1 MSASQTSSD
10 WLPLLLQQ
18 SWLDDLAPELKVIF
32 AVSSLTFIPLA
43 VIAMTAFTRI
53 IIVLSLL
60 RHALGL
66 QQTPPN
72 SVLIALSL
80 FLTLFAMSGVF
91 SQIQAQAIL
100 PYLHGQ
106 IELGTAIPQVIQPL
120 KAFMLSQ
127 TDEQH
132 FIRVL
137 DMASVAPPQ
146 NAEQVSLTH
155 LVPAFMLSELTLAF
169 KMAFLIFLP
178 FLMIDLVVA
187 SSLMALGMIMV
198 PPITVSLPLKIMV
211 FILIDGWT
219 LVTGSLVQSF
229 SQ

>member
-1 MSASQTSSD
+1 MVATQALNE
-10 WLPLLLQQ
+10 WLPHVLDKP
-18 SWLDDLAPELKVIF
+18 WLDSLAPELRVILT
-32 AVSSLTFIPLA
+32 VSSLTLIPVI

-60 RHALGL
+60 RQALGL

-80 FLTLFAMSGVF
+80 FLTFFAMSGVF
-91 SQIQAQAIL
+91 EQINKKAIT
-100 PYLHGQ
+100 PYVTNS
-106 IELGTAIPQVIQPL
+106 IELSVAVNNAIEPL
-120 KAFMLSQ
+120 KSFMLSQ
-127 TDEQH
+127 TDETH

-137 DMASVAPPQ
+137 DMA
-146 NAEQVSLTH
+146 NAATPKSRDEVSLIN

-178 FLMIDLVVA
+178 FLMIDLLVA

-219 LVTGSLVQSF
+219 LIAGSLVQSF
-229 SQ
+229 L

>member
-1 MSASQTSSD
+1 MAVPQASNNWVQLALDS
-10 WLPLLLQQ
+10 P
-18 SWLDDLAPELKVIF
+18 WLDNLSPELKMILGI
-32 AVSSLTFIPLA
+32 SSLTFIPLT

-60 RHALGL
+60 RQALGL

-80 FLTLFAMSGVF
+80 FLTAFAMAGVF
-91 SQIQAQAIL
+91 GQIQTQAL
-100 PYLHGQ
+100 VPYLTNQ
-106 IELGTAIPQVIQPL
+106 IELSDAVIKAVEPL

-127 TDEQH
+127 TDETH
-132 FIRVL
+132 FMKVL
-137 DMASVAPPQ
+137 EMAGARAPGS
-146 NAEQVSLTH
+146 AEEVSLTH
-155 LVPAFMLSELTLAF
+155 LVPSFMLSELSLAF

-211 FILIDGWT
+211 FVLIDGWV
-219 LVTGSLVQSF
+219 LIAGSLIQSF
-229 SQ
+229 S

>member
-1 MSASQTSSD
+1 MVATQSLNE
-10 WLPLLLQQ
+10 WLPHILDKP
-18 SWLDDLAPELKVIF
+18 WLDSLAPELRVILT
-32 AVSSLTFIPLA
+32 VSSLTLIP
-43 VIAMTAFTRI
+43 VIVISMTAFTRI

-60 RHALGL
+60 RQALGL

-80 FLTLFAMSGVF
+80 FLTVFAMSGVF
-91 SQIQAQAIL
+91 EQINKNSFV
-100 PYLHGQ
+100 PYTNNS
-106 IELGTAIPQVIQPL
+106 IELSAAVNNAIEPL
-120 KAFMLSQ
+120 KSFMLSQ
-127 TDEQH
+127 TDETH
-132 FIRVL
+132 FVRVL
-137 DMASVAPPQ
+137 DMANVAAPKSRDD
-146 NAEQVSLTH
+146 VSLIH

-178 FLMIDLVVA
+178 FLMIDLLVA

-219 LVTGSLVQSF
+219 LIAGSLVQSF
-229 SQ
+229 L